1 MKKTTT
7 ALLIC
12 SSLSIPG
19 YAQEAP
25 FQQMLEQNLN
35 LNSRE
40 STVQIQGV
48 KYKKIEIDGGSYYI
62 VFKGRTEEI
71 PHLLCERP
79 QGYTSESL
87 IEGSVK
93 IEKRKSVFAQI
104 LKESCKADNGKSRTT
119 VELDPQVGIQ
129 FDGDKKSVIKNK
141 KIGVNPLKPT
151 GVNFSGEF

>member
-1 MKKTTT
+1 MKKHQLTSAVYLAFITQI
-7 ALLIC
+7 AI
-12 SSLSIPG
+12 
-19 YAQEAP
+19 AQDTP
-25 FQQMLEQNLN
+25 FQQMLEKNLN

-62 VFKGRTEEI
+62 VFKGREEEI

-93 IEKRKSVFAQI
+93 IEKRKSIFCPSFKRI
-104 LKESCKADNGKSRTT
+104 LQNREWQNSDDC
-119 VELDPQVGIQ
+119 
-129 FDGDKKSVIKNK
+129 
-141 KIGVNPLKPT
+141 
-151 GVNFSGEF
+151 